1 MIGEEPARD
10 AEREFRY
17 LKPVECRPSQVLR
30 RTLVTG
36 RLLNGEFDRVAASNE
51 DGNVVRSAPTRR
63 EVIKSLSVAA
73 AGFAVLS
80 KSVEAT
86 PIFQAPQ
93 TKQGRIDVHNHMLPP
108 FYQKIRKAEAPGM
121 SNSRSAAMRDWTPA
135 LAVEAMDKNGIAIAM
150 TSLAVGGV
158 SFNGPG
164 GRGVAREGNEYGAR
178 MVSDYPGRFGLFAAL
193 PLPDQD
199 GSLEEL
205 AYAFDT
211 LKADGIAILTDYG
224 DKWPGDPLYVPIFEE
239 LNRRKAIVFVH
250 PTVPTCCTS
259 LVPGVAPSTTEYLF
273 DTTRAITSFLVNGT
287 FTRFP
292 DVRFIF
298 CHSGGTAPVLAN
310 RIATLLSKEILEKM
324 PNGVLGEF
332 QKLYFDVAN
341 ATTPSPLAALTNLV
355 PSSQILFGSDFP
367 FVAFE
372 STIGPM
378 EQAAI
383 SPGQKQAINREN
395 AERLFPALKKS

>member
-1 MIGEEPARD
+1 
-10 AEREFRY
+10 
-17 LKPVECRPSQVLR
+17 
-30 RTLVTG
+30 VTG
-36 RLLNGEFDRVAASNE
+36 RPLNGEFDEVAVSKADSE
-51 DGNVVRSAPTRR
+51 VLRSAPTRR
-63 EVIKSLSVAA
+63 EVIKSLSVTVAGLALSARSVAA
-73 AGFAVLS
+73 A
-80 KSVEAT
+80 
-86 PIFQAPQ
+86 PIFQTPPV
-93 TKQGRIDVHNHMLPP
+93 KQGRIDVHNHMLPP
-108 FYQKIRKAEAPGM
+108 FYQQIRKAEAPGM

-164 GRGVAREGNEYGAR
+164 GRAVAREGNEYGAR
-178 MVSDYPGRFGLFAAL
+178 MVGDYPGRFGLFAAL

-199 GSLEEL
+199 GSLQEL

-211 LKADGIAILTDYG
+211 LQADGIAILTDYG
-224 DKWPGDPLYVPIFEE
+224 DKWPGDPVYAPIFEE
-239 LNRRKAIVFVH
+239 LNRRKAVVFVH
-250 PTVPTCCTS
+250 PTAPSCCGS

-292 DVRFIF
+292 DLRFIF

-310 RIATLLSKEILEKM
+310 RLATLLSKDILEKM

-372 STIGPM
+372 STTGPL
-378 EQAAI
+378 ERAAI
-383 SPGQKQAINREN
+383 SPGQQRAINREN

>member
-1 MIGEEPARD
+1 MRHHP
-10 AEREFRY
+10 
-17 LKPVECRPSQVLR
+17 
-30 RTLVTG
+30 
-36 RLLNGEFDRVAASNE
+36 LNGEGAEVETSVADATRATCE
-51 DGNVVRSAPTRR
+51 PTRR
-63 EVIKSLSVAA
+63 EVLKTLSLTA
-73 AGFAVLS
+73 AGIAVSSKAIAASRIFQSAPS
-80 KSVEAT
+80 KS
-86 PIFQAPQ
+86 
-93 TKQGRIDVHNHMLPP
+93 GRIDVHNHMLPP

-135 LAVEAMDKNGIAIAM
+135 LAVEAMDKNGIATAI

-164 GRGVAREGNEYGAR
+164 ARALARDGNEYGAK

-199 GSLEEL
+199 ASLEEL

-211 LKADGIAILTDYG
+211 LKADGIALLTDYG
-224 DKWPGDPLYVPIFEE
+224 DKWPGDPVYVPVFEE
-239 LNRRKAIVFVH
+239 LNRRKAVVFVH

-259 LVPGVAPSTTEYLF
+259 LVPGVAPSLTEYLF

-292 DVRFIF
+292 DIRFIF

-310 RIATLLSKEILEKM
+310 RINTLLPKEISDKL

-332 QKLYFDVAN
+332 KKLYYDVAN
-341 ATTPSPLAALTNLV
+341 GTSPSPLAALTDLV
-355 PSSQILFGSDFP
+355 PQSQILFGSDFP
-367 FVAFE
+367 FVMIE
-372 STIGPM
+372 TTTGPL
-378 EQAAI
+378 EQAAL
-383 SPGQKQAINREN
+383 SASQMQAINRDN
-395 AERLFPALKKS
+395 AERLFPRLRKP